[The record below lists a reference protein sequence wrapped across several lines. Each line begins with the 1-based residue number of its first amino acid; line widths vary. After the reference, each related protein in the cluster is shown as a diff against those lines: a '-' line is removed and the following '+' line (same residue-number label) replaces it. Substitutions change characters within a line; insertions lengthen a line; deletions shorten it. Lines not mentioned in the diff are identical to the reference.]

1 MSNRNIALG
10 RWGESIAS
18 EYLLEK
24 GYTIIERNH
33 RTEYGEID
41 LIAEY
46 DGVIIFV
53 EVKTRTGKKF
63 GNPEEAITRQKTV
76 HMIDSAQAFLQEHP
90 QFAQEWRI
98 DVIAIYQ
105 NKSSD
110 SSEISHFENAVQ
122 G

>member
-1 MSNRNIALG
+1 MSSRNIALG
-10 RWGESIAS
+10 KWGESIAS

-76 HMIDSAQAFLQEHP
+76 HMIDSAQAFLQDRP
-90 QFAQEWRI
+90 QFTQEWRI
-98 DVIAIYQ
+98 DVVAIYK

-110 SSEISHFENAVQ
+110 SPEISHFENAVQ

>member
-76 HMIDSAQAFLQEHP
+76 HMIDSAQAFLQDRP
-90 QFAQEWRI
+90 QFTQEWRI
-98 DVIAIYQ
+98 DVIAIYK

-110 SSEISHFENAVQ
+110 SPVISHFENAVQ

>member
-90 QFAQEWRI
+90 QFTQEWRI